1 MKLPLVRTMRTNTKR
16 NALHKFF
23 FLKPK
28 TDVDSKAVMEKLFS
42 LKNVRE
48 VIMTEGDVG
57 YIVKTRLF
65 SDKSDRDTERMI
77 VKSVGSRL
85 GVAVSYNSFRK

>member
-1 MKLPLVRTMRTNTKR
+1 MKTNRKR
-16 NALHKFF
+16 RGNPLHKFF
-23 FLKPK
+23 FPKPK

-42 LKNVRE
+42 LKNVQE

-65 SDKSDRDTERMI
+65 SDKSDRETERLI
-77 VKSVGSRL
+77 ARSIGGKL
-85 GVAVSYNSFRK
+85 GAAVVCSSFRK